1 MSTVNDKTLRKYSSD
16 LMSLQHHLLKAVKKQ
31 QVSEKVKQKEAIEI
45 LHLLNLKLSELAEE
59 FEPMVAEFG
68 GNRKEEVKS
77 KIANFTGVIVGLIDA
92 ARKDPVSKM
101 LRDDYIALSMLAVGY
116 KMLHTT
122 ALVRNEDKLA
132 AITDKHLSVITQ
144 LIAETSKAVPMIVAR
159 ELADNMETAEKV
171 GKKAVQDTQKAWSSE
186 NIKAGPEVIEI

>member
-16 LMSLQHHLLKAVKKQ
+16 LLSLQHHLLKAVKKQ

-45 LHLLNLKLSELAEE
+45 LHLLNLKLSEMAEE

-116 KMLHTT
+116 KMLYTA

-132 AITDKHLSVITQ
+132 EITDNHLSAITQ
-144 LIAETSKAVPMIVAR
+144 LITETSKAVPMIVAR
-159 ELADNMETAEKV
+159 ELADDQETAEKI
-171 GKKAVQDTQKAWSSE
+171 GKKAVKNTQKAWSSE
-186 NIKAGPEVIEI
+186 NIKAGPEVIEV